1 MSISPIN
8 FNGMIQ
14 NTNEISH
21 TKANED
27 QKPVTQQEFLTGA
40 VEKKVEQQSH
50 QVNDSGNAKRSEDK
64 YDREGSGKGYEGN
77 QNRKPPKDKDKKASL
92 DKKDG
97 DGQVSEKHP
106 SFDMRI

>member
-27 QKPVTQQEFLTGA
+27 QKPVTQQDFLTGA

-50 QVNDSGNAKRSEDK
+50 QVNDPTNTKRSEDR

-77 QNRKPPKDKDKKASL
+77 QNRKPPKDKDKKVGI
-92 DKKDG
+92 KKDG
-97 DGQVSEKHP
+97 DGTVSEKSHP

>member
-27 QKPVTQQEFLTGA
+27 QKPLTQQDFLTGA
-40 VEKKVEQQSH
+40 VEKKVEQEAH
-50 QVNDSGNAKRSEDK
+50 QVNDPYNAKRSEDK
-64 YDREGSGKGYEGN
+64 YDREGNGSGYEGN
-77 QNRKPPKDKDKKASL
+77 QKRRPPKEQKKDSNKN
-92 DKKDG
+92 DG
-97 DGQVSEKHP
+97 DGKVLEKPKP

>member
-27 QKPVTQQEFLTGA
+27 QKPLTQQDFLTGA
-40 VEKKVEQQSH
+40 VEKKVEQEAH
-50 QVNDSGNAKRSEDK
+50 QVNDPYNAKR
-64 YDREGSGKGYEGN
+64 
-77 QNRKPPKDKDKKASL
+77 
-92 DKKDG
+92 
-97 DGQVSEKHP
+97 
-106 SFDMRI
+106 